1 MELNGIDIVIIVIL
15 SASAIYSTFK
25 GFVKDIFSLLAVILG
40 VIAALVF
47 YRMGGLLMED
57 FIASEQIRN
66 TVSFAVIFLIIAIA
80 ISIVGIVI
88 SKIIKSV
95 ELTFY
100 DRLAGFAFGLLKGF
114 LIVAVIVVVVTSITP
129 RMAAN
134 SQLVPYV
141 ARAID
146 VVADV
151 LPPEY
156 RDSVDDTRNRLR
168 GFGDDLPEGMETYPS
183 E

>member
-1 MELNGIDIVIIVIL
+1 MELNGIDIVIIIIL
-15 SASAIYSTFK
+15 GASAIYSTVK

-40 VIAALVF
+40 VVASLVL
-47 YRMGGLLMED
+47 YRMGAQLMEG

-66 TVSFAVIFLIIAIA
+66 TISFAVIFLIVAVT
-80 ISIVGIVI
+80 ISIVGILV

-114 LIVAVIVVVVTSITP
+114 LIVAVIVVVVTSIMP
-129 RMAAN
+129 RAASN

-141 ARAID
+141 ARVID
-146 VVADV
+146 LVTDV
-151 LPPEY
+151 LPSDY

-168 GFGDDLPEGMETYPS
+168 EFGDTIPEDGDASP
-183 E
+183 